1 MLLFRMTYFSLLRL
15 IREPIGQLLLL
26 VLPLIIIS
34 VIGTVITGPIEG
46 MDGVPS
52 IDWMT
57 TITIFTV
64 QFFGGTYLMSLL
76 NDDLLQTRKWRTYS
90 LPIHVAFYS
99 SSLILA
105 CALFSTLQGFVMVL
119 FTKWVF
125 GVQWGSLGWV
135 LLVLAVFSLFAQFI
149 HLALVLSIKSFKLSE
164 RVSEIIGLGLLVLT
178 GLMFPLPDHAFFNWM
193 SSYGNPVML
202 GQRAVTGMLPEG
214 DAARAGVS
222 LALLAGITAFF
233 MIISFILGRRRLG

>member
-1 MLLFRMTYFSLLRL
+1 MLIFRMTYFALLRL
-15 IREPIGQLLLL
+15 IREPIGQLLLV

-34 VIGTVITGPIEG
+34 VIGSVITGPAKG
-46 MDGVPS
+46 MGGVPS
-52 IDWMT
+52 MDGMT

-76 NDDLLQTRKWRTYS
+76 NDDLLQTRKWRMYS
-90 LPIHVAFYS
+90 LPINVTLYS

-125 GVQWGSLGWV
+125 GVEWGPLGWV

-149 HLALVLSIKSFKLSE
+149 HLTLVLSIKSFKLSE
-164 RVSEIIGLGLLVLT
+164 RISEIIGLGLLVLT
-178 GLMFPLPDHAFFNWM
+178 GLMFPLPDHAFFEWM
-193 SSYGNPVML
+193 SDYGNPVML
-202 GQRAVTGMLPEG
+202 GQSAVIGMLPKGE
-214 DAARAGVS
+214 AANAFLS
-222 LALLAGITAFF
+222 LALLAGVTVVF
-233 MIISFILGRRRLG
+233 MIVSILLGRRKLA

>member
-15 IREPIGQLLLL
+15 VREPIGQLLLV
-26 VLPLIIIS
+26 VLPLVIIS
-34 VIGTVITGPIEG
+34 VIGAVITGPAKG

-52 IDWMT
+52 MDWMA
-57 TITIFTV
+57 TITIFAV

-76 NDDLLQTRKWRTYS
+76 NDDLLQTRRWRIYS
-90 LPIHVAFYS
+90 LPINVALYS

-125 GVQWGSLGWV
+125 GVEWGHPGWV

-149 HLALVLSIKSFKLSE
+149 HLTLVLSVKSFKLSE
-164 RVSEIIGLGLLVLT
+164 RLSEIIGLGLLVLT
-178 GLMFPLPDHAFFNWM
+178 GLMFPLPDHAFFEWM

-202 GQRAVTGMLPEG
+202 GQTAVTGMLPGGE
-214 DAARAGVS
+214 AANAFRC
-222 LALLAGITAFF
+222 LTMLAGITVVF
-233 MIISFILGRRRLG
+233 IVISMILGRRKLG